1 MKRAS
6 MAAALGALA
15 LSACGGEKD
24 QVGIIFPSDAA
35 RESTDTIAVTAFE
48 PIRTPDDADVPEFI
62 ACNEVGVFPPTRT
75 VDPDNIIAEAN
86 LGRVL
91 SEPRESQEFPFDG
104 DWSLAVPKVNPSP
117 DNPWGAVMVY
127 IEARGEARAPEDQGG
142 GSVPATLLSTCY
154 CVRTIEATHSNRQL
168 DQQVKAACPLL
179 ADNECKERELKL
191 APVISSAFYLEPRG
205 VLEPTAPKN
214 QVLAP
219 GPVAR
224 VLARRCDEG
233 PATGDCFRC
242 MQPCK
247 ELENRGN
254 VPVLFTVDQPG
265 GGASPVRQIALTDEK
280 GFVRAEI
287 NVDDCASPIKVHA
300 QVVGREETID
310 FEVQCVNPVKELDCQ
325 NEVRLGSGREPTAI
339 ARLPGPP
346 GQPDSVAI
354 LFDAGQRASLEIR
367 NPTRP
372 EQTIAREWLG
382 ESARAVHGFYYELG
396 ASRDDDAR
404 PVLAVV
410 TSKAVNAKDQ
420 VFLRLF
426 EWTGTDLVATSPEV
440 FDQDCA
446 HCICPTTPGQ
456 PECDCRLM
464 VQFQTEVTVT
474 SADLDGDRF
483 ADIVLGTSA
492 DLPVTTYYSGGA
504 RPALGQLYLGD
515 NCRCAKFAQAPTTFE
530 LIDFGGLGE
539 GPQLSMTD
547 LVIGAPGGSFVKY
560 AAGTS
565 TVGRLSCG
573 QPSRFGNLVP
583 VRDLARGRFAC
594 NPRISTNGCNAYEDV
609 VIVAAKSLGGGSF
622 DDPGT
627 ISVVFGADQDLSV
640 DENLYERPGSTL
652 ELLPL
657 TLEGEEPPKDPRTV
671 EVGDINADG
680 NDDIAVLFGSSEEIH
695 VWLGG
700 SNRGLG
706 EVEKGINLSVCEG
719 TDMCSPLRQFALA
732 DFDGDGAREIA
743 VICNPTLEPTLR
755 RYVPVVTD
763 R

>member
-1 MKRAS
+1 MRRLFS
-6 MAAALGALA
+6 A
-15 LSACGGEKD
+15 LSLPFVIAACGGEQD
-24 QVGIIFPSDAA
+24 EIGLIFPDSAS
-35 RESTDTIAVTAFE
+35 RESTNAIAVTAFE
-48 PIRTPDDADVPEFI
+48 PIRTPDDADAPELI
-62 ACNEVGVFPPTRT
+62 RCDQVGVFPPTRT
-75 VDPDNIIAEAN
+75 VDPDNITAEAN

-104 DWSLAVPKVNPSP
+104 DWSLAIPKVNPSP
-117 DNPWGAVMVY
+117 DNPWGAVMIY
-127 IEARGEARAPEDQGG
+127 IEARGEARAPEEQGG
-142 GSVPATLLSTCY
+142 GSVPATLLTACY
-154 CVRTIEATHSNRQL
+154 CLRTLEATHKNRQL
-168 DQQVKAACPLL
+168 DQQVKSACPLL
-179 ADNECKERELKL
+179 SENAGKIRDLEFQ
-191 APVISSAFYLEPRG
+191 PVITSAFYVEPRG
-205 VLEPTAPKN
+205 VQQPTAPKN

-233 PATGDCFRC
+233 PAGGGDCFRC

-254 VPVLFTVDQPG
+254 VPVMFTVDQPG
-265 GGASPVRQIALTDEK
+265 GATGPARQIALTDEK

-287 NVDDCASPIKVHA
+287 TVDDCSSPIKVRA
-300 QVVGREETID
+300 QIVGRDETLD
-310 FEVQCVNPVKELDCQ
+310 FDVGCVNPVKELECA
-325 NEVRLGSGREPTAI
+325 NEVRLGSGREPTAMT
-339 ARLPGPP
+339 RLPGPP

-367 NPTRP
+367 NPDRP
-372 EQTIAREWLG
+372 DQTIPMEWVG
-382 ESARAVHGFYYELG
+382 EAARAVHGFYYELG
-396 ASRDDDAR
+396 ASPQDDSR
-404 PVLAVV
+404 PILAVV
-410 TSKAVNAKDQ
+410 TSKTVMSREQ
-420 VFLRLF
+420 VYLRLF
-426 EWTGTDLVATSPEV
+426 EWTGTELRPTNPGL

-446 HCICPTTPGQ
+446 TCICPTTPGQ
-456 PECDCRLM
+456 PPCDCQLM

-474 SADLDGDRF
+474 TADLDGDRR
-483 ADIVLGTSA
+483 ADLVLGTSA
-492 DLPVTTYYSGGA
+492 DLPVTTYFSSGA
-504 RPALGQLYLGD
+504 SPAVGQLYIGD

-530 LIDFGGLGE
+530 LIDFGGMGE
-539 GPQLSMTD
+539 GPLMSMTD

-560 AAGTS
+560 ATGTS
-565 TVGRLSCG
+565 TVNRLSCG

-594 NPRISTNGCNAYEDV
+594 NPLVAETGCNAYEDV

-627 ISVVFGADQDLSV
+627 ISVVFGTDQDLSL

-657 TLEGEEPPKDPRTV
+657 TLEGEEAPKDPRTV
-671 EVGDINADG
+671 EVGDMNADG

-695 VWLGG
+695 IWLGS

-706 EVEKGINLSVCEG
+706 EVEKGVNLEVCEG
-719 TDMCSPLRQFALA
+719 TEPCSPLRQFALA

-743 VICNPTLEPTLR
+743 VICNPTAEPRLR
-755 RYVPVVTD
+755 RYVPVISD